1 MKIELEK
8 PKRFSKEELDLLSKE
23 DLIEIIGI
31 KDDYIEVVADNCS
44 ELATISVNTA
54 TLLDYIQD
62 ELRREINHC
71 ENENAESHNSCHIQ
85 LNFHKRLLSEIVE
98 KAKDIQGDNNEED
111 D

>member
-8 PKRFSKEELDLLSKE
+8 QKRFSKEELDLLSKE

-31 KDDYIEVVADNCS
+31 KDDYIEAVADNYS
-44 ELATISVNTA
+44 ELATISVKAA

-71 ENENAESHNSCHIQ
+71 ENENAESHSSCHIQ
-85 LNFHKRLLSEIVE
+85 LKFHKRLLSEIINKVE
-98 KAKDIQGDNNEED
+98 GIKNEYKEG
-111 D
+111 